1 MGDVVQMSKYRQA
14 PEPWLNKRGA
24 ANHLGMS
31 VRWVEAKVADAGM
44 PSYLV
49 GGVRLFKASELDDWV
64 RSHAGP
70 AA

>member
-1 MGDVVQMSKYRQA
+1 MGDVIQMSRYRQVA
-14 PEPWLNKRGA
+14 EPWLNKRGA

-31 VRWVEAKVADAGM
+31 VRWVESKVADAGL

-49 GGVRLFKASELDDWV
+49 GGARLFKASELDDWV
-64 RSHAGP
+64 RSHTNP

>member
-1 MGDVVQMSKYRQA
+1 MGDVEQMSRFRRE

-31 VRWVEAKVADAGM
+31 VRWVESKVADAGL

-49 GGVRLFKASELDDWV
+49 GGARLFKASELDDWV
-64 RSHAGP
+64 RSHGGS